1 MNGAFFE
8 TYVVSE
14 LVKNFRSFNKEPRT
28 RFFYYRGID
37 KKEIGLLYVEQNTI
51 IPIEIKLAMNPKSP
65 TRHFSVL
72 SRYNMPIQPGL
83 IVSPCDKIR
92 TINQEA

>member
-37 KKEIGLLYVEQNTI
+37 KKEIDLLYLWNKT
-51 IPIEIKLAMNPKSP
+51 PSFP
-65 TRHFSVL
+65 
-72 SRYNMPIQPGL
+72 
-83 IVSPCDKIR
+83 
-92 TINQEA
+92 